1 MTAVSS
7 STSQSTSSAFPIKK
21 ATLLGWTICGLGA
34 VFYCYEYLLRMAP
47 SVMTLELREA
57 FQMDALAFGNLA
69 AFYYY
74 AYTPM
79 QLPVGVLMDRYGPRR
94 LLVFA
99 CLVSAVGTYLFAQ
112 PGHLFI
118 AQIGRFLV
126 GFGAAFAFVG
136 VLKLASV
143 WLPANRFAMIS
154 GLATSLGM
162 LGAMVG
168 DIFLVG
174 LVKQHGWS
182 ATTVFL
188 AIAGVILAV
197 ILFMVIPKAVRQ
209 QSVEADTVTSFKQ
222 LFSGLLML
230 MRNPYIWINGAIGS
244 FLYLS
249 LSVFGELWGPIYLT
263 GAHAYTRADAA
274 TAVSMVFLGWA
285 IGGPLAGWISDKLG
299 RRRLPLLIGAIGT
312 AVTIALVFY
321 LPAGTPKYIMFTL
334 IFLFGV
340 FASAEVITFAIA
352 KELVPAHL
360 TATAIAFTNMLVML
374 GGAILQPLVGAIL
387 DFKWQGQML
396 DGLRVYSPEAYQMA
410 LVAVPIG
417 ALLAAILIYRM
428 KETAHHH

>member
-1 MTAVSS
+1 MNA
-7 STSQSTSSAFPIKK
+7 SAFPVKK
-21 ATLLGWTICGLGA
+21 ATLLGWIVCGLGA
-34 VFYCYEYLLRMAP
+34 VFYCYEYLLRITP
-47 SVMTLELREA
+47 SVMTLELRQA

-79 QLPVGVLMDRYGPRR
+79 QLPVGILMDRYGPRR

-99 CLVSAVGTYLFAQ
+99 SLVCAIGTYLFAQ

-126 GFGAAFAFVG
+126 GFGSAFAFVG
-136 VLKLASV
+136 VLKLASM

-162 LGAMVG
+162 LGAMAG
-168 DIFLVG
+168 DIVLVQ
-174 LVKQHGWS
+174 LVKQYGWS
-182 ATTVFL
+182 ATVVFS

-197 ILFMVIPKAVRQ
+197 VFLYIPKSTPTQ
-209 QSVEADTVTSFKQ
+209 LADQPYPTATFKQ
-222 LFSGLLML
+222 LFTGLLTL
-230 MRNPYIWINGAIGS
+230 MRNPYILINGAIGS

-249 LSVFGELWGPIYLT
+249 LSVFGELWGPVYLE
-263 GAHAYTRADAA
+263 GAHFYLRDDAA
-274 TAVSMVFLGWA
+274 KAVSMVFLGWA
-285 IGGPLAGWISDKLG
+285 IGGPLAGWASDKLG

-312 AVTIALVFY
+312 AVTMGLIFF
-321 LPAGTPKYIMFTL
+321 LPANTPHYIMFGL

-340 FASAEVITFAIA
+340 FASSEVITFAIA

-360 TATAIAFTNMLVML
+360 IATAIAFTNMLVML

-396 DGLRVYSPEAYQMA
+396 NGLRVYSPEAYQFA

-417 ALLAAILIYRM
+417 ALIAAVLIYRM
-428 KETAHHH
+428 KETAHSHHH